1 MRFQWFT
8 AAMAAFAL
16 SAVASDD
23 AGPVPL
29 TIGVSG
35 PAQAKSLTSYGQIQF
50 RQGQF
55 REAAKTFASAIEF
68 DPGNAR
74 AWWGLGRVA
83 ELEFHRDQARD
94 LYAKAFRLDPR
105 DTDVML
111 SYLEGVS
118 DPEARGVLLRN
129 VITVSRTLDP
139 GRAAL
144 AAGRLEIERRLNGKP
159 PARLAG
165 AATAYRIPLAPF
177 RPAGISQDGLTITVR
192 MNDGKP
198 LRLVLDSGAR
208 GILVDARAAR
218 NLGLEPL
225 VSSEVGG
232 FGGSANGGAQLT
244 LARSLAIG
252 DLRFE
257 DCLIQVSQES
267 IPGADGVLGTGIFE
281 EFRMRIDPRAGIL
294 DMTPLPAEAP
304 ANTIGLH
311 GLMFIRATVSGKDG
325 WFLLDSGAAYSTIS
339 KEFVPPAYYRGAS
352 PDLVGVRGALSG
364 AIRLA
369 PTTLGIGGRNLVDM
383 TPIMLDL
390 SGFSSRE
397 GVEISGVLGYSALG
411 RRPFTLDLRHGVFT
425 FE

>member
-8 AAMAAFAL
+8 AAMAAFVL

-23 AGPVPL
+23 PGIVPPAL
-29 TIGVSG
+29 GVSG
-35 PAQAKSLTSYGQIQF
+35 PAPAKSLTSYGQIQF

-55 REAAKTFASAIEF
+55 QEAAKAFASAAEV

-83 ELEFHRDQARD
+83 ELEFRRDEARD
-94 LYAKAFRLDPR
+94 LFAKAYRLDPR
-105 DTDVML
+105 DADVVL
-111 SYLEGVS
+111 SYLEVVS

-129 VITVSRTLDP
+129 VITLSRTVDP

-144 AAGRLEIERRLNGKP
+144 AAGRLEIERRLNGKR
-159 PARLAG
+159 PARLAS
-165 AATAYRIPLAPF
+165 AEAAYRIPLAPF
-177 RPAGISQDGLTITVR
+177 RPAGISQDGLTITAR
-192 MNDGKP
+192 INDGKP
-198 LRLVLDSGAR
+198 LRLVFDSGAR

-218 NLGLEPL
+218 SLGLEPI
-225 VSSEVGG
+225 VPSKVNG
-232 FGGSANGGAQLT
+232 FDGSGNGDSQLT
-244 LARSLAIG
+244 LARSLSIG

-267 IPGADGVLGTGIFE
+267 IPGADGVLGAGTFE
-281 EFRMRIDPRAGIL
+281 RFRLRVDPRAGIL
-294 DMTPLPAEAP
+294 DLTPLPAEAS
-304 ANTIGLH
+304 ANTMGLN
-311 GLMFIRATVSGKDG
+311 GLMLVRATVSGKDG

-352 PDLVGVRGALSG
+352 PDLVGIRGALSG
-364 AIRLA
+364 AVRLA

-390 SGFSSRE
+390 SGISSRE